1 MKGNWWILELCR
13 VFALPENDCLKTL
26 MRGEDEDLEPNQC
39 IRLRIIVPGAGP
51 IGFTSTQ

>member
-26 MRGEDEDLEPNQC
+26 MRGEDEALEPNQC

-51 IGFTSTQ
+51 IGVTSTQ